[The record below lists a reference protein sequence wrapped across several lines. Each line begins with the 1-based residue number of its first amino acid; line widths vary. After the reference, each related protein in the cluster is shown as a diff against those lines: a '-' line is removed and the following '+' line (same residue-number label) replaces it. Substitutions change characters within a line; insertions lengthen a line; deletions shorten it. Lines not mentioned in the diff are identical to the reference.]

1 VRAVNLIP
9 AEQRRGAGSAAS
21 RSGGAAYGVLALLA
35 GLAVLAYLYGSARH
49 QVSSRTAQVASLTS
63 QAQRTAAE
71 AAQLAPYTSFVALN
85 EQRQQVVSELA
96 QSRFDWARATRE
108 LGRVLPVNAS
118 ITSLSGTIGSPGAP
132 KGASTAAAVT
142 SAAGNSTVTSATPPG
157 SVPAMTLGA
166 CSTSQSG
173 VARTLNRLRLI
184 DGVGT
189 VTLESSAQGGS
200 GAAGGGGGGCPSRDA
215 SFVVELTFEPL
226 PAVSSTSSS
235 PATATTSNGGAR

>member
-96 QSRFDWARATRE
+96 QSRFDWARATTE
-108 LGRVLPVNAS
+108 LGRVLPTDAS
-118 ITSLSGTIGSPGAP
+118 ITSLTGTIGS
-132 KGASTAAAVT
+132 KGASTPAAAT
-142 SAAGNSTVTSATPPG
+142 GAQSSSAVASATPPG
-157 SVPAMTLGA
+157 SVPVLTLGG
-166 CSTSQSG
+166 CSTSQAG
-173 VARTLNRLRLI
+173 VAQVLNRLRLI

-189 VTLESSAQGGS
+189 VALQSSGQGG
-200 GAAGGGGGGCPSRDA
+200 AGGGGVGCPARGV
-215 SFVVELTFEPL
+215 SFSVTLTFEPL
-226 PAVSSTSSS
+226 PAVSSTTSS
-235 PATATTSNGGAR
+235 PTTITTAAGGVGG